1 MNIRRGFTL
10 VEIMVVIIIIPFAAI
25 FLDRLFSTLLSDIP
39 RSSAVVQ
46 ENTTLLDM
54 LRKMRK
60 TDDEL
65 LIVEGPDE
73 VICYQLKEGQVV
85 RYVLQD
91 AQDDGD
97 EDTRAWLVPN
107 AVVQWHVWRS
117 DGKGYA
123 VEVKTHVRQKLR
135 KKQQKKLANSH
146 LYFVGVF

>member
-1 MNIRRGFTL
+1 
-10 VEIMVVIIIIPFAAI
+10 
-25 FLDRLFSTLLSDIP
+25 
-39 RSSAVVQ
+39 
-46 ENTTLLDM
+46 LLDM
-54 LRKMRK
+54 LRQMRK
-60 TDDEL
+60 DIDTATGLPKSFDGRTTDDEL
-65 LIVEGPDE
+65 LIVDRPDE

-123 VEVKTHVRQKLR
+123 VEVKAHVRQKLR